1 MIIVL
6 FALLLQTTAAAADP
20 AISTAPL
27 TLQEALVLAEE
38 FSPDLKAAQARE
50 LQVENQ
56 ISIGESY
63 LYPSLHGQ
71 AGVGYAFLGGDNSL
85 LGLEQLTVSPA
96 GHVGPI
102 GGFYSSL
109 EVFNASTYRTIALAK
124 RNVEFAKA
132 LLALTRYQVDLE
144 TARAY
149 FEAARDLGGAT
160 AWREAG
166 REMQKLLSEVQ
177 SLVRSGYQNPV
188 DALLVKDEVSEAQIE
203 QAADTARYRAALDKL
218 GALIGKNG
226 DLFSCAPA
234 SALAENSA
242 DVFSSGVSPYLQIG
256 LSQVK
261 VAKATVLQKSAKN
274 YPVVS
279 AAGGVDT
286 GLSGAGYVS
295 PNRDYSFG
303 VGIGLPLFEGYRVVE
318 QTKQAKNLLSQRR
331 FDLSGADV
339 QIGEQNADYDKAID
353 AARIELSGLSPE
365 YADDQTAVAMA
376 RKRYRDFQGPLVDV
390 REALRDLA
398 RVSVEQNDAAAELLF
413 SLAGKSLLN
422 GGTVRR

>member
-1 MIIVL
+1 MILAIFVL
-6 FALLLQTTAAAADP
+6 FLQTADAAQAP
-20 AISTAPL
+20 SVSTAPL
-27 TLQEALVLAEE
+27 TLQQSLVLAEE

-50 LQVENQ
+50 LQAENQ
-56 ISIGESY
+56 IAVGESY

-71 AGVGYAFLGGDNSL
+71 AGVGYAFLGGDSSL
-85 LGLEQLTVSPA
+85 LGLEQLAVSPA

-102 GGFYSSL
+102 GGLYSSL

-124 RNVEFAKA
+124 RNAEFAKA

-144 TARAY
+144 AARAY
-149 FEAARDLGGAT
+149 FEAARDRGGAT

-166 REMQKLLSEVQ
+166 REMQTLLSEVE

-188 DALLVKDEVSEAQIE
+188 DALLVKDEVSEARIE
-203 QAADTARYRAALDKL
+203 QTAATARYRAALDKL
-218 GALIGKNG
+218 GALIGQRG
-226 DLFSCAPA
+226 DRISCAPA
-234 SALAENSA
+234 SALAEDSV
-242 DVFSSGVSPYLQIG
+242 DVFVPGVSPYLQIG

-261 VAKATVLQKSAKN
+261 VAQATVLQKKAKN

-303 VGIGLPLFEGYRVVE
+303 VGIGLPIFEGYRVVE
-318 QTKQAKNLLSQRR
+318 QTRQAKNLLRQRR

-339 QIGEQNADYDKAID
+339 QVGEQNADYDQTID
-353 AARIELSGLSPE
+353 AARVELSGLSPE
-365 YADDQTAVAMA
+365 YADDLTAVALA

-398 RVSVEQNDAAAELLF
+398 RVSVAQNVAAAELLF
-413 SLAGKSLLN
+413 SLSGKSLLN
-422 GGTVRR
+422 GGTVRH